1 MKMRCFYATVCALL
15 ALVSVAPSADA
26 PKKVRFDGVW
36 RSEFTMPD
44 GSQVNPSLKL
54 RTKDGQLT
62 GTSRFRSGTETPITN
77 IVVDGA
83 NISFDV
89 VRSYLGD
96 PVVTHYTGQL
106 QGDVLKGK
114 IVSES
119 NGEKQTYDWKAER
132 ASGIDGVWKW
142 SIEFGERTFESRVT
156 LKLEGDKVRGKIT
169 TGRGESDIHRGR
181 FRDNRVTFEVERRG
195 RDGGERT
202 TNYYR
207 GRFDGDTIVGTY
219 TSTFGGLRTNE
230 WNATRAD

>member
-1 MKMRCFYATVCALL
+1 MKMRCLYATVLSLL
-15 ALVSVAPSADA
+15 VLVCVAPSADA
-26 PKKVRFDGVW
+26 PKRTRFDGIW
-36 RSEFTMPD
+36 RWEFTMPD
-44 GSQVNPSLKL
+44 GGQVTPSLKL
-54 RTKDGQLT
+54 RTKEGQLT

-83 NISFDV
+83 TISFDV
-89 VRSYLGD
+89 VRNYLGD
-96 PVVTHYTGQL
+96 PVVTHYTGRV
-106 QGDVLKGK
+106 QGDILKGK

-119 NGEKQTYDWKAER
+119 NGEKHTYDWKAER

-142 SIEFGERTFESRVT
+142 PVTFRDQTFEQRVT
-156 LKLEGDKVRGKIT
+156 LKLEGDKVRGKLA

-195 RDGGERT
+195 RDGGEKT

-207 GRFDGDTIVGTY
+207 GKFDGDTIVGTY